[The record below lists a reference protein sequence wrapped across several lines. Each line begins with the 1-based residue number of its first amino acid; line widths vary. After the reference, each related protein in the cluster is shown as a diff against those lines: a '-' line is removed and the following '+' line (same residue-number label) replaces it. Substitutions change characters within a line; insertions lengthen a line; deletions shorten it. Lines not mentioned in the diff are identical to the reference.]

1 MSQEIERK
9 FLVTGDSW
17 RALAEPIHFR
27 QGYLSDD
34 PERTVRVRV
43 AGDQAWLT
51 IKGLNIGAVRPEYEF
66 DIPVPQAREM
76 LDRLCLRPILE
87 KRRSRIEHAGLTWE
101 VDEFLGEN
109 SGLIVAEV
117 ELPSADHRIAKPDWI
132 GDEVTGDVRYYNS
145 NLLKNPYSRWGR
157 SV

>member
-1 MSQEIERK
+1 MPQEIERK
-9 FLVTGDSW
+9 FLVTNDSW
-17 RALAEPIHFR
+17 RALAEPLHFR

-43 AGDQAWLT
+43 VGDKAWLT
-51 IKGLNIGAVRPEYEF
+51 IKGLAIGAARPEYEF
-66 DIPVPQAREM
+66 EIPVSHAREM
-76 LDRLCLRPILE
+76 LDRLCLHPILE
-87 KRRSRIEHAGLTWE
+87 KRRSRIEQAGLAWE

-117 ELPSADHRIAKPDWI
+117 ELPAADHPVSKPDWI
-132 GDEVTGDVRYYNS
+132 GEEVTDDVRYYNS

>member
-1 MSQEIERK
+1 MTQEIERK

-17 RALAEPIHFR
+17 RALVEPVHFR
-27 QGYLSDD
+27 QGYISDD

-43 AGDQAWLT
+43 SGDRAWLT
-51 IKGLNIGAVRPEYEF
+51 IKGLSIGAARPEYEF
-66 DIPVPQAREM
+66 EIPVSHAREM

-87 KRRSRIEHAGLTWE
+87 KRRSRIPHGDLVWE

-109 SGLIVAEV
+109 FGLIVAEV
-117 ELPSADHRIAKPDWI
+117 ELHSADQAFTRPDWV